1 MEEKKQ
7 IKISLKTLIILL
19 VISLA
24 LISIIVFLILNNNRN
39 NLKNDNLISTN
50 SKDYKEVSIDGKIY
64 YQRLNNNT
72 WKGQYHQDSFYTEN
86 SCLFFI
92 AN

>member
-50 SKDYKEVSIDGKIY
+50 SKDYKEVSINGKIY
-64 YQRLNNNT
+64 Y
-72 WKGQYHQDSFYTEN
+72 KV
-86 SCLFFI
+86 
-92 AN
+92 